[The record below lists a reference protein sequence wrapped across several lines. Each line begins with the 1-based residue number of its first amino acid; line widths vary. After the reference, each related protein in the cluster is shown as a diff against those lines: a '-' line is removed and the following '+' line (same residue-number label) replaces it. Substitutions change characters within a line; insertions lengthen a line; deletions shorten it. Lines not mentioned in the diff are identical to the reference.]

1 MDLVEGGSPH
11 KFMAWNKKA
20 NDGKGGLVYW
30 DTDTTQWQG
39 CNHVAPTRD
48 QMEVV
53 YAGTSQEG
61 YLPPISYWELEEAGI
76 DFDLEGEHEVTLA
89 DGHEAHR
96 APGVELPRQVGWP
109 IARRSG
115 PARSPVSTRSSSRSP
130 ARCGPRVPRA
140 RLTATAAF
148 I

>member
-1 MDLVEGGSPH
+1 
-11 KFMAWNKKA
+11 MAWNKKA

-61 YLPPISYWELEEAGI
+61 YLPPISYWRVG
-76 DFDLEGEHEVTLA
+76 G
-89 DGHEAHR
+89 GRHR
-96 APGVELPRQVGWP
+96 L
-109 IARRSG
+109 RSWK
-115 PARSPVSTRSSSRSP
+115 ASTR
-130 ARCGPRVPRA
+130 
-140 RLTATAAF
+140 
-148 I
+148 